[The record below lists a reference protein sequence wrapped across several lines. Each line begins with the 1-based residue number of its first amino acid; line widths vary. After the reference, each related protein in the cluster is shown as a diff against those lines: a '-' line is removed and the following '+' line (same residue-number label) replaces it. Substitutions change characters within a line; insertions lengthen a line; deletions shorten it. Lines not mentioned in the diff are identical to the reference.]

1 MAVVSMSYL
10 LEAGVHFGHQTKRW
24 NPKMKEYIYTSR
36 DDIYIIDLQKTA
48 KKIDEAYTAL
58 KEIVANGG
66 KVLFVGTRKQA
77 QEAIKEEA
85 IRSNSYYVTE
95 RWLGGTLTNF
105 KTIRRRIRRLEEIEK
120 MEADGTFDLLP
131 KKEVIGLKK
140 EYAKLDNLLCG
151 IREMNKLPQAIYIVD
166 PSKEEI
172 AIREARKLNIP
183 VFGIVDTNCD
193 PDMVDYVIPANDDA
207 IRAVKLITSVMANAI
222 IEANGGE
229 IIDYS
234 SDKNKEENATEVMQ
248 KALETVK
255 RKEKQAQEAI
265 KEEAIRSNSY
275 YVTERWLGG
284 TLTNFKTIRRRIR
297 RLEEIE
303 KMEADGTFDLLPKK
317 EVIGLKKEYA
327 KLDNLLCGIREM
339 NKLPQAIY
347 IVDPSKEEIAIR
359 EARKLNIPVFGIVDT
374 NCDPDMVDYVI
385 PANDDAIR
393 AVKLITSVM
402 ANAIIEANGG
412 EIIDYSS
419 DKNKEENATEVM
431 QKALETVKRKEE
443 RPKKENRNFKKPFA
457 KKEFKKEV
465 KETEEVK
472 AVKEDKKVEEK
483 KEETKL
489 ESLDSMTVAELRELA
504 KEKEIKGYSTMK
516 KAELLEALK

>member
-36 DDIYIIDLQKTA
+36 DEIYIIDLQKTA
-48 KKIDEAYTAL
+48 KKIDEAYVAL

-151 IREMNKLPQAIYIVD
+151 IREMNKLPQALYIVD

-207 IRAVKLITSVMANAI
+207 IRAVKLITSVMANAV

-229 IIDYS
+229 IINYAN
-234 SDKNKEENATEVMQ
+234 DKKEENANEVMQ

-255 RKEKQAQEAI
+255 KRDERPRKE
-265 KEEAIRSNSY
+265 
-275 YVTERWLGG
+275 
-284 TLTNFKTIRRRIR
+284 
-297 RLEEIE
+297 
-303 KMEADGTFDLLPKK
+303 
-317 EVIGLKKEYA
+317 
-327 KLDNLLCGIREM
+327 
-339 NKLPQAIY
+339 NKP
-347 IVDPSKEEIAIR
+347 
-359 EARKLNIPVFGIVDT
+359 
-374 NCDPDMVDYVI
+374 
-385 PANDDAIR
+385 
-393 AVKLITSVM
+393 
-402 ANAIIEANGG
+402 
-412 EIIDYSS
+412 
-419 DKNKEENATEVM
+419 
-431 QKALETVKRKEE
+431 
-443 RPKKENRNFKKPFA
+443 FKKSF
-457 KKEFKKEV
+457 KKDFKKE
-465 KETEEVK
+465 EVK
-472 AVKEDKKVEEK
+472 VEKELKAEKEVEE
-483 KEETKL
+483 TVDL
-489 ESLDSMTVAELRELA
+489 NSMTVAELRDLA
-504 KEKEIKGYSTMK
+504 KEKEVKGYSTMK